1 MASTN
6 DSLELKVSESEY
18 DSRIGILDQK
28 MNTLQT
34 ILSEYTA
41 LKNDAV
47 KVFGDDDDNL
57 RAIQDQVQTNINA
70 VQGQYNMLKETRD
83 MLQKQREELGALG
96 TNIGSTIEEAV
107 STAKSA
113 FNAIKS
119 VSDMVN

>member
-18 DSRIGILDQK
+18 DNRIGILDQK